1 MTSGALVRRG
11 LTHFWRTHLAVLAG
25 VAVAVSVLAG
35 ALLVGESVRASL
47 RELVDERLGRTAV
60 AVTGPGFFRQA
71 LADDIERAGGFKAAF
86 ADAAAI
92 IAIDAAITHEPS
104 GRQASKVNVYGVD
117 ASFFTLHGV
126 QVEAPTGRQALLSPA
141 LAAELGAASDDGL
154 LLRVQKPSAIPAD
167 TLAGRRNDTTRAVRL
182 TVRATLAPEQVGE
195 FTLRPQ
201 QDAVRAVFVPI
212 SRLQRDL
219 ELPGRANV
227 LLASAGD
234 DDVASGLQ
242 PRASRLLDEV
252 ATLQDLGLRLIRN
265 EEQHA
270 LIVESETGTLPAW
283 SQETEWTLGFRAV
296 PAQTYVVNAIRSRGR
311 EIPYSVITGLGL
323 TEYDDARA
331 GRDFPVRGS
340 AMPGDRPESLRNP
353 VIPSGH
359 IGIPIWLNEWAAGDL
374 GVALNDPVEIEF
386 FVWTDDEGLRTERKT
401 LSFAG
406 AVSMDGAGGDRSLT
420 PEYPGL
426 TDAPRMGDWD
436 PPFPVDLAKIRPKDE
451 EYWERFRGAPKAFVE
466 PHSAHKLWGGGP
478 YGSLTSIR
486 TYVPRTTPLDVAER
500 EYIAEIRKRITP
512 ATVGLVAQPVRDQ
525 ALAASR
531 GATNFGEYF
540 TYFSFF
546 IVVSGLLLAGLFFK
560 LGLEQRAREVG
571 LFYAL
576 GFTPG
581 RVRRLLGV
589 EGVALA
595 AVGAAVGMAGAIG
608 FAWAILYGLRTWWV
622 DAVGTTRLELA
633 VTPSAILLGAFG
645 GLIAAAVTLLVTL
658 RRLGAASPK
667 DLLSGLALMGN
678 PSAKVVRVGAR
689 LRLGIGA
696 VLAIALSA
704 AGALGVMGQTAAFF
718 AAGGVLLVTLLL
730 TASAALRSRPAG
742 AIAGNGAG
750 AVARL
755 GIRQATA
762 NPGRSVLSI
771 ALIAFATFVIVSVG
785 AFRRG
790 APEDARDVNGGT
802 GGYTLFAESV
812 APLLFDPGTQQGR
825 SELGLQESALR
836 GTTIMRF
843 RLRPGEDGS
852 CLNLYKPTS
861 PRIIAP
867 ARPFVDA
874 GGFRFGATMAET
886 DAERR
891 NPWLLLDKTFS
902 DGAVP
907 VIGDGNSLQYVMH
920 VGVGD
925 DILVPGP
932 GGTPIALRVV
942 AALNDSVFQSE
953 LIIDEAQFTRL
964 FPRIDGYRFFVAR
977 PPEGRDEDVTTALED
992 GLGDFGFDVQSTA
1005 ARLAAYHRVENTYL
1019 ATFQALG
1026 GLGLLLGTLGL
1037 GAILLRNVLERR
1049 RELALLQAVGYE
1061 GRTLGWMVVAE
1072 SVALMAAGI
1081 AAGTLSAALAV
1092 APAIASR
1099 ATSLPITS
1107 TLLVLAAVFAA
1118 GLLSSILAT
1127 RAAAASPLLA
1137 SLKAE

>member
-1 MTSGALVRRG
+1 MSAATLILRSLR
-11 LTHFWRTHLAVLAG
+11 HFWRTHLAVVAG

-47 RELVDERLGRTAV
+47 RGLVDERLGRTGV

-71 LADDIERAGGFKAAF
+71 LSADLKNASGFSTAF
-86 ADAAAI
+86 ADAATI
-92 IAIDAAITHEPS
+92 IAIEGALTHEPS
-104 GRQASKVNVYGVD
+104 GRQAAKVNVYGVD
-117 ASFFTLHGV
+117 EDFFRLHAV
-126 QVEAPTGRQALLSPA
+126 QVAAPTVRQALLSPD
-141 LAAELGAASDDGL
+141 LAAELGAQKDDGL

-167 TLAGRRNDTTRAVRL
+167 TLVGRRTDTSRAVRL
-182 TVRATLAPEQVGE
+182 TVRETLEAARMGE

-212 SRLQRDL
+212 ARLQRDL

-227 LLASAGD
+227 LLASGTEPLQA
-234 DDVASGLQ
+234 GLQ
-242 PRASRLLDEV
+242 ASLSALVDEIS
-252 ATLQDLGLRLIRN
+252 TFDDLGLRMVDADR
-265 EEQHA
+265 QHA
-270 LIVESETGTLPAW
+270 LVLESETGLLPDALVAKARA
-283 SQETEWTLGFRAV
+283 QAQHLGFRDV
-296 PAQTYVVNAIRSRGR
+296 PVLTYLANTIRVGDR
-311 EIPYSVITGLGL
+311 EIPYSVIASVDPRR
-323 TEYDDARA
+323 YDGAA
-331 GRDFPVRGS
+331 GDLAPIAATS
-340 AMPGDRPESLRNP
+340 HP
-353 VIPSGH
+353 
-359 IGIPIWLNEWAAGDL
+359 PIWLNDWAADQLKPSIGDDVTL
-374 GVALNDPVEIEF
+374 EF
-386 FVWTDDEGLRTERKT
+386 YLWSDENGLTTSSAT
-401 LSFAG
+401 LSFVG
-406 AVSMDGAGGDRSLT
+406 TVPMTGAGGDRSLT

-436 PPFPVDLAKIRPKDE
+436 PPFPVDLKRIQPRDEKYWE
-451 EYWERFRGAPKAFVE
+451 EYRAAPKAFIT
-466 PHSAHKLWGGGP
+466 HGSALWPSP
-478 YGSLTSIR
+478 YGTTTSVR
-486 TYVPRTTPLDVAER
+486 LYVPEETPLAAARDAFAAALR
-500 EYIAEIRKRITP
+500 RDYTP
-512 ATVGLVAQPVRDQ
+512 TLAGLVVQPVREQ

-560 LGLEQRAREVG
+560 LGMEQRVREIG
-571 LFYAL
+571 LFYAV

-581 RVRRLLGV
+581 RVRLLLGA
-589 EGVALA
+589 EGILLA
-595 AVGAAVGMAGAIG
+595 VVGAIVGMAGAVA
-608 FAWAILYGLRTWWV
+608 FAAAILYGLRTWWV
-622 DAVGTTRLELA
+622 DAVGTTRLALA
-633 VTPSAILLGAFG
+633 VTPSALVLGALG
-645 GLIAAAVTLLVTL
+645 GLVAATVTLLVTL
-658 RRLGAASPK
+658 RRLGTSAPR
-667 DLLSGLALMGN
+667 DLLSGLALMASPASKPVRG
-678 PSAKVVRVGAR
+678 SAWIR
-689 LRLGIGA
+689 LIGGA
-696 VLAIALSA
+696 VLAVALAA
-704 AGALGVMGQTAAFF
+704 AGALELIGQTAAFF

-730 TASAALRSRPAG
+730 TASAALRAAPASTL
-742 AIAGNGAG
+742 AGHGTG

-790 APEDARDVNGGT
+790 APDDARDVNSGT

-812 APLLFDPGTQQGR
+812 VPLLFDPGTPGGR
-825 SELGLQESALR
+825 RELGLDAAALDE
-836 GTTIMRF
+836 TTVMRF

-867 ARPFVDA
+867 AQPFVDA
-874 GGFRFGATMAET
+874 GGFRFAATLADT
-886 DAERR
+886 DEERA
-891 NPWLLLDKTFS
+891 NPWRLLDQTFP

-907 VIGDGNSLQYVMH
+907 VIGDANSLQYVMH

-925 DILVPGP
+925 DILIPGP
-932 GGTPIALRVV
+932 GGQPVTFRVV
-942 AALNDSVFQSE
+942 ASLSDSVFQSE
-953 LIIDEAQFTRL
+953 LIIGEAQFERL
-964 FPRIDGYRFFVAR
+964 FPRLEGYRFFVMR
-977 PPEGRDEDVTTALED
+977 PPDGRDNDAATALED
-992 GLGDFGFDVQSTA
+992 GLADYGFDAQSTA

-1019 ATFQALG
+1019 STFQALG

-1072 SVALMAAGI
+1072 SVALMVAGI
-1081 AAGTLSAALAV
+1081 GAGALSATLAV
-1092 APAIASR
+1092 APALASR

-1107 TLLVLAAVFAA
+1107 TLAVLAAVFVA
-1118 GLLSSILAT
+1118 GLVSSVMAT